1 MKDILCT
8 IPLKQLCLLLCSI
21 SLAACATLPPPV
33 VAAAAPAPE
42 PETKPVVIAP
52 VCRIESAL
60 AQLNNTIS
68 GNCPSDKL
76 LILAQQ
82 MMSNHTDLNRL
93 QAQLEALQNTLNDP
107 ASQGMA
113 KLLSNQLAERKRL
126 TSLLDKQTIAAKEQQ
141 KRANDLAAK
150 LDALKEMEKDMLER
164 SKKP

>member
-1 MKDILCT
+1 M
-8 IPLKQLCLLLCSI
+8 PLKQLCLLLCSI
-21 SLAACATLPPPV
+21 SLAACTTTLPPPV
-33 VAAAAPAPE
+33 VAAPAPE
-42 PETKPVVIAP
+42 PEAKPVVIAP
-52 VCRIESAL
+52 VCRLESAL

-82 MMSNHTDLNRL
+82 MMSNHADLNRL

-107 ASQGMA
+107 ASQSMA
-113 KLLSNQLAERKRL
+113 KLLASQLAERKRL
-126 TSLLDKQTIAAKEQQ
+126 TSLLDKQTIATKEQQ